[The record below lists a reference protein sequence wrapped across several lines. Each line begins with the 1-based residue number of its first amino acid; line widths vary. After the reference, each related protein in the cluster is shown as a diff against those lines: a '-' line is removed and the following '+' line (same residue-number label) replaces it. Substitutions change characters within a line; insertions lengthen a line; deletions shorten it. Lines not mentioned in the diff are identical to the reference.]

1 MYPDF
6 VAKKNSRIA
15 QTSDALLKK
24 ELEFAPYGELEKIP
38 FDNLTGHHMPSN
50 YYMKE
55 KFNID
60 IDDSLAFNLE
70 QLTPGVG
77 GRHRRTF
84 TYGFKDRGKELY
96 LNLMP
101 RDALAFDIDD
111 IWRILKEDG
120 LYNSES
126 RKALSEYINY
136 YKKMAPGVFKK

>member
-1 MYPDF
+1 
-6 VAKKNSRIA
+6 
-15 QTSDALLKK
+15 
-24 ELEFAPYGELEKIP
+24 
-38 FDNLTGHHMPSN
+38 MPSN

-70 QLTPGVG
+70 QLTPEVG

-101 RDALAFDIDD
+101 RDALAFDIND
-111 IWRILKEDG
+111 IKRILKEDG

-126 RKALSEYINY
+126 RKSLFEYINY
-136 YKKMAPGVFKK
+136 HKKMAPGVFKK